1 MSAGAGNWRLG
12 LLYAGITTLAWG
24 LLPIALKAMLAHMDP
39 YTLTWYRFLAAALIT
54 GLVLTATGRLPRLGR
69 LDVAGRVL
77 MVVAIFG
84 LIGNY
89 VLYLLGLDYASP
101 GTTQVL
107 MQLAPL
113 FLLLGG
119 VLFLGESFAPRQWL
133 GFAALVSG
141 LPLFFHAR
149 LGELVVLDGDFAR
162 GTGLILLSA
171 LVWTAYALAQKLLL
185 RYLTAQGILLVI
197 YAAASITLLPAS
209 IPAAIGDLTAW
220 PVALLVF
227 CCLNTVIAYGAFG
240 EAMSHWE
247 ASRVSAVIALSP
259 LLTLLFGWLLG
270 HLSAGYENTDQLD
283 ALSLA
288 GALVVVC
295 GSALCALGGARRDRR
310 TVPAGT
316 LAESKESQP

>member
-1 MSAGAGNWRLG
+1 MSATAGSWRLG
-12 LLYAGITTLAWG
+12 LTFAGITTVAWG
-24 LLPIALKAMLAHMDP
+24 LLPIALKAMLAYMEP
-39 YTLTWYRFLAAALIT
+39 YTITWYRFLAAAFIA
-54 GLVLTATGRLPRLGR
+54 GLLLTATGRLPRLGQ

-77 MVVAIFG
+77 LVVAIVG

-89 VLYLLGLDYASP
+89 VFYLLGLDYASP

-119 VLFLGESFAPRQWL
+119 VLFLGESFVPLQWL
-133 GFAALVSG
+133 GFVALVGG

-149 LGELVVLDGDFAR
+149 LGELMVIEGDFAR
-162 GTGLILLSA
+162 GTGLIILSA
-171 LVWTAYALAQKLLL
+171 LVWTSYALAQKLLL
-185 RYLTAQGILLVI
+185 RYLSAQGILLVI
-197 YAAASITLLPAS
+197 YVAASVALLPAS
-209 IPAAIGDLTAW
+209 VPAAVGELTAW

-240 EAMSHWE
+240 EAMSHWD

-270 HLSAGYENTDQLD
+270 RLPTGYVNPDQID
-283 ALSLA
+283 APSVA
-288 GALVVVC
+288 GALLVVF
-295 GSALCALGGARRDRR
+295 GSALCALGGARR
-310 TVPAGT
+310 TAPAGPP
-316 LAESKESQP
+316 ANAKESQP

>member
-1 MSAGAGNWRLG
+1 VSAAAGNWRLG
-12 LLYAGITTLAWG
+12 LIFAGITTLAWG
-24 LLPIALKAMLAHMDP
+24 LLPIALKAMLAYMDP
-39 YTLTWYRFLAAALIT
+39 FTITWYRFLAAAVIA
-54 GLVLTATGRLPRLGR
+54 GLLLTATGRLPRLGR

-77 MVVAIFG
+77 MVVAVVG

-89 VLYLLGLDYASP
+89 VFYLLGLDYASP

-119 VLFLGESFAPRQWL
+119 VLFLGESFAPLQWL
-133 GFAALVSG
+133 GFAALVGG

-149 LGELVVLDGDFAR
+149 LGELMLLDGDFAR

-171 LVWTAYALAQKLLL
+171 LVWTSYALAQKLLL

-197 YAAASITLLPAS
+197 YVAASVALLPTSA
-209 IPAAIGDLTAW
+209 PAAVGDLTAW

-227 CCLNTVIAYGAFG
+227 CSLNTVIAYGAFG
-240 EAMSHWE
+240 EAMSHWD

-270 HLSAGYENTDQLD
+270 RLPTGYVNIDQID
-283 ALSLA
+283 ALSVV
-288 GALVVVC
+288 GALLVVS
-295 GSALCALGGARRDRR
+295 GSALCALGGARGAP
-310 TVPAGT
+310 PAPYDGPPGET
-316 LAESKESQP
+316 KESQP